1 MGGLAQLGE
10 RLLRGINTC
19 MKRVLINDMPWVEI
33 QRYYDEGMSLRD
45 LQEKFRISFK
55 TFYKARQLK
64 LFVTRNLSDASKN
77 AVIRKPRDYS
87 EVRKNRSALE
97 NYRADCS
104 FKFNLSD
111 YPDEFDFT
119 LIESYGWYKPKNRGD
134 NLTGVSRDHIVSV
147 KYGFDNQLP
156 AEHLS
161 HPANCVLM
169 KHGANVSKGKKIGMS
184 YEDLLKRIE
193 AWDKKYGL

>member
-1 MGGLAQLGE
+1 
-10 RLLRGINTC
+10 
-19 MKRVLINDMPWVEI
+19 MKRVLINDMPWQEI
-33 QRYYDEGMSLRD
+33 QRCYDEGMSLRD
-45 LQEKFRISFK
+45 LQKKFRISFK
-55 TFYKARQLK
+55 TFQKAKRLMMFISRDISSAVKIK
-64 LFVTRNLSDASKN
+64 LQNN
-77 AVIRKPRDYS
+77 PRDYS
-87 EVRKNRSALE
+87 ETRKNRSALE
-97 NYRADCS
+97 NYRADCA

-134 NLTGVSRDHIVSV
+134 NLTGVSRDHIISV
-147 KYGFDNQLP
+147 RYGFDNQLP
-156 AEHLS
+156 AEHLA

-169 KHGANVSKGKKIGMS
+169 KHGENVSKGKKIGMS